1 MIRPHRL
8 VVRCLLTMWG
18 LFLLYGVFF
27 SVPGRSLA
35 QPPAAKSEAKPG
47 RFFAITDPINDAVM
61 AEISVNTKELI
72 SRTAAHGEEPTLVFV
87 IRAGEVLPGR
97 SAYGACHDLATF
109 LSTKLEGAKRT
120 VAYVPEPLRG
130 YAVLTA

>member
-1 MIRPHRL
+1 MIRPLRL

-18 LFLLYGVFF
+18 LLLLCGPYFAVAD
-27 SVPGRSLA
+27 RALA

-47 RFFAITDPINDAVM
+47 RFFAITEPINDAVR

-97 SAYGACHDLATF
+97 SAYGACH
-109 LSTKLEGAKRT
+109 
-120 VAYVPEPLRG
+120 
-130 YAVLTA
+130 